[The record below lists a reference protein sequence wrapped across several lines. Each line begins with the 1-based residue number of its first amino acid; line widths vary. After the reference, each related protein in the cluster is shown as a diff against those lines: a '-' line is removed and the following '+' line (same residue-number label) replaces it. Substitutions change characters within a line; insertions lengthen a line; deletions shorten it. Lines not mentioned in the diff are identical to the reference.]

1 MVSFEHKQLINL
13 IARGDEVP
21 QSEGEYE
28 AWRTGVGH
36 VEVLRAN
43 AREGEELIL
52 AVLSPRTFVHTA
64 VVSADHPGISDRDGL
79 VKWSCTLFCHSASTL
94 EVYVGRDGVGFE
106 SREHGWG
113 TDSLSGGFPLVYG
126 RIWEGMDGPDGMYY
140 EIAQPYVHHLDAHW
154 RSERRSY
161 CRFDRR
167 GDFEDVVS
175 ITNAGSEDV
184 TLVSFKRDPLDQYL
198 VEHNSVLIQLFEFM
212 FRRPHI
218 SANWSESSYVH
229 HGMDRGL
236 AFFQQFAGDGSL
248 SMARGVQI
256 VRPRLSLSEVEER
269 IRNWSRVDPQPG
281 DPVEF
286 KVWDWRHRKVATVT
300 TDPATTTN
308 YFAADAQSLPFETSP
323 AFFRPE
329 VLSKYRADSEKYTL
343 HENWIACR
351 GGWELRRYSAN
362 SAGQIA
368 VYICDLRLLPHEEQL
383 HWAIYNED
391 PKAGLSDRTITT
403 DFLGEWPDAMTP
415 REMLVDS
422 LQRWQS
428 LGMEWWKWRHD
439 DPPDRKVVVP
449 RIGSRD
455 EWAKALVDL
464 HVAVIEG
471 FEVKELRQM
480 LRTEGVEVDKQWR
493 SIALLERILR
503 ARSAVDEDWKLS
515 AFRDLNDGRRF
526 SGVHFRGSQSEEYI
540 QTILQE
546 HETYSAHFQHLCR
559 GLASD
564 MTLIESALIQG
575 TGLGQ

>member
-1 MVSFEHKQLINL
+1 MVSFEHKQLIKL
-13 IARGDEVP
+13 IAQGDEVP

-28 AWRTGVGH
+28 PWRTGLGH
-36 VEVLRAN
+36 VEILRAN
-43 AREGEELIL
+43 AQEGEELML
-52 AVLSPRTFVHTA
+52 AVLSPRTFVHAA
-64 VVSADHPGISDRDGL
+64 VVSVDHRGLSDPEGL
-79 VKWSCTLFCHSASTL
+79 LKWNCTLFHHTASTTDVSFGG
-94 EVYVGRDGVGFE
+94 EGVNFE
-106 SREHGWG
+106 PWEHDWG
-113 TDSLSGGFPLVYG
+113 TDALSGGFPLVYG
-126 RIWEGMDGPDGMYY
+126 RDWEGMDGPDGMYY
-140 EIAQPYVHHLDAHW
+140 EIAQPYVHHLDVHW

-175 ITNAGSEDV
+175 ITNGGAADV

-198 VEHNSVLIQLFEFM
+198 VEHNSVIVQLFEFM
-212 FRRPHI
+212 FRRPQ
-218 SANWSESSYVH
+218 ALPNWGKSSSIH
-229 HGMDRGL
+229 HDMDRGL
-236 AFFQQFAGDGSL
+236 AFFQQFAGDGSI

-256 VRPRLSLSEVEER
+256 VLPRLSLSEVEER
-269 IRNWSRVDPQPG
+269 IRNWSRVDPQPKE
-281 DPVEF
+281 PVAF
-286 KVWDWRHRKVATVT
+286 RVWDWRNRKVTTVT

-308 YFAADAQSLPFETSP
+308 YFATDAQSLPFETSP

-343 HENWIACR
+343 HENRITCR
-351 GGWELRRYSAN
+351 GGWNLRRYSAN
-362 SAGQIA
+362 PAGQIA
-368 VYICDLRLLPHEEQL
+368 AYICDLRFLPHEEQL

-403 DFLGEWPDAMTP
+403 DFLGEWPDDMTP
-415 REMLVDS
+415 REMLVDI

-455 EWAKALVDL
+455 EWAKLLVDL

-480 LRTEGVEVDKQWR
+480 LRAEGVKVDKQWR

-503 ARSAVDEDWKLS
+503 ARSALDEDWKLS
-515 AFRDLNDGRRF
+515 AFRNLNDGRRF
-526 SGVHFRGSQSEEYI
+526 SGVHFRGTQSKEYI
-540 QTILQE
+540 QTALE
-546 HETYSAHFQHLCR
+546 KHETYAAHFEHLCR
-559 GLASD
+559 CLASD
-564 MTLIESALIQG
+564 LTLIESILI
-575 TGLGQ
+575 